1 MRSGVAL
8 GFELGDI
15 MAATQSPPAPVSVD
29 PDVSMSSACDDMDAD
44 DEGIRPIFPFP
55 FDPYPIQ
62 EDFMRALY
70 RTIEEGKIGIFESP
84 TGTGKSLSLICG
96 ALKWLSDHQTQQRLE
111 VEAILKGERGTPG
124 SSNLAKSNPAKP
136 SSSAEPDWVLEFDNK
151 RAQMEKAALLME
163 EQQQL
168 MKREAKLQQMRQE
181 LKHKATVKRKRL
193 GPPGEFDLPHPSDEN
208 DNILKPPDA
217 DDESI
222 LVADYH
228 SDEETRSTSDSEEE
242 EEEEG
247 EPHVTK
253 IFYCSRTHSQL
264 SQFVHEVQKSPF
276 GETTKVVTLG
286 SRQNL
291 CINEAVKKL
300 KSLSLINDRCLEMQK
315 KKKEKMRDKDGDPG
329 KSKRKKEATSGCPF
343 YAASQMDSFKD
354 RAVVEVLD
362 LEQLLKVG
370 RELKACPY
378 YGTRYAIPGAELVVL
393 PYNTL
398 LHESTRNACGIRL
411 DGNIVIIDE
420 AHNLIETISNVYSV
434 EVTGGQLC
442 RAHSQLNQYMTKYRS
457 RLKAKNLMYIKQILQ
472 VLSGWIRCLGG
483 KVDCPPDTQ
492 KTGPETSQLY
502 TINDFL
508 FATQID
514 NINLFKLQKY
524 CEVSQ
529 ISRKL
534 NGFIERYQPSVKIAE
549 ADSAPPQS
557 AMTRFLQELSQK
569 PTDKQTSPSA
579 EASDRREEEWQTFS
593 SPLLHIEG
601 FLLSLT
607 NADKDGRV
615 VIHKQEILS
624 KCSIK
629 FLLLNPAVHFTQ
641 VLQKARAVIVAGGT
655 MQPVDEFKQQLLY
668 CGGVDEGRIVEFSCG
683 HVIPPEQLLPIALAK
698 GPSGVELD
706 FTYQS
711 RDLPKMMD
719 EVGRVLIN
727 VSNVVPGGIVCFL
740 PSYDYEKRLFNHWD
754 STSVIKR
761 IEMRKRVFR
770 EPRKAGQAD
779 FVLGQYASF
788 IEKCSSG
795 GTWGSVNGAILLCV
809 VGAKMSEGINFSD
822 DLGRCVIMVGLPYA
836 NIKSP
841 ELKEKMDYLNAT
853 MPPIDGKSAGQ
864 QHYDNICMKAVNQS
878 IGRAIRHK
886 GDYAT
891 ILLLDQRYA
900 RPSVQ
905 GKLPGWIRQ
914 RMQITPRF
922 GPAFAMI
929 SKFFVTKR
937 PSAAQSSESHPSP
950 V

>member
-1 MRSGVAL
+1 MATTEPRS
-8 GFELGDI
+8 
-15 MAATQSPPAPVSVD
+15 TPVNAN
-29 PDVSMSSACDDMDAD
+29 PDVSMSSCCDDMDVGYDAK
-44 DEGIRPIFPFP
+44 PQQSFPFP
-55 FDPYPIQ
+55 FTPYPIQ
-62 EDFMRALY
+62 EDFMKGLY
-70 RTIEEGKIGIFESP
+70 STIEEGKIGIFESP

-96 ALKWLSDHQTQQRLE
+96 ALKWLNDHQDKQRLE
-111 VEAILKGERGTPG
+111 VEAILKGETETTGN
-124 SSNLAKSNPAKP
+124 SSSGKSDAPKP
-136 SSSAEPDWVLEFDNK
+136 SSSTEPDWVLEFDNK
-151 RAQMEKAALLME
+151 RAQMEKANLLRE

-168 MKREAKLQQMRQE
+168 LKRESKLQQMRQD
-181 LKHKATVKRKRL
+181 LKHKGMVKRKRL
-193 GPPGEFDLPHPSDEN
+193 APTDDFDPPCPSDEN
-208 DNILKPPDA
+208 ENILKPPDS
-217 DDESI
+217 DEESI

-228 SDEETRSTSDSEEE
+228 SDEETRLSGDSD

-264 SQFVHEVQKSPF
+264 SQFVHEVQKSPY

-315 KKKEKMRDKDGDPG
+315 KKKEKSRDKDVDLG
-329 KSKRKKEATSGCPF
+329 KSKRKKGATSGCPF
-343 YAASQMDSFKD
+343 YAANQMDAFKD

-362 LEQLLKVG
+362 VEQLLTVG

-378 YGTRYAIPGAELVVL
+378 YGTRYAVPGAELVVL

-398 LHESTRNACGIRL
+398 LHASTRKACGIRL

-442 RAHSQLNQYMTKYRS
+442 RAHSQLSQYMTKYRS

-483 KVDCPPDTQ
+483 KADCPPDTQ
-492 KTGPETSQLY
+492 KTGPETSKLF

-514 NINLFKLQKY
+514 NINLFKLQRY
-524 CEVSQ
+524 CEVSK

-534 NGFIERYQPSVKIAE
+534 NGFVERYQPSVKIAE
-549 ADSAPPQS
+549 ANSTPQQS

-569 PTDKQTSPSA
+569 PKDKPAAPST
-579 EASDRREEEWQTFS
+579 ETNERREDEWQTFS

-624 KCSIK
+624 KSSIK
-629 FLLLNPAVHFTQ
+629 FLLLNPAVHFTE

-668 CGGVDEGRIVEFSCG
+668 CGGVDEGKIVEFSCG

-698 GPSGVELD
+698 GPSGIELD

-719 EVGRVLIN
+719 EVGRVLAN
-727 VSNVVPGGIVCFL
+727 VSNVVPGGVVCFL
-740 PSYDYEKRLFNHWD
+740 PSYDYEKRLYNHWEG
-754 STSVIKR
+754 TGLIKR
-761 IEMRKRVFR
+761 IELRKRVFR

-788 IEKCSSG
+788 IERCSSG
-795 GTWGSVNGAILLCV
+795 GIPGSMNGAILMCV

-864 QHYDNICMKAVNQS
+864 QHYDNTCMKAVNQS

-905 GKLPGWIRQ
+905 GKLPGWIRN
-914 RMQITPRF
+914 RMQIMPRF
-922 GPAFAMI
+922 GPAFAMM
-929 SKFFVTKR
+929 SKFFVNKR
-937 PSAAQSSESHPSP
+937 PGATPTSESHPSP